1 MSADVVPDL
10 NATLKAAMKK
20 AGREN
25 EKRRTFAELT
35 HTILESDDSNEIKI
49 MRLHTECGFG
59 MQRATELVTGKAY
72 QKPVYKNAELNKD
85 LGRFYK
91 IDS

>member
-1 MSADVVPDL
+1 MSDYQTELHKVCRKSRSENDKRE
-10 NATLKAAMKK
+10 KAHI
-20 AGREN
+20 
-25 EKRRTFAELT
+25 LT
-35 HTILESDDSNEIKI
+35 HTILESDDSNEVKI
-49 MRLHTECGFG
+49 MRLHTECRFG